1 MIKDAFLWLW
11 QLPQNLLGLAVVKVT
26 RATPHYAGAWYET
39 DKFAPWGVSLGN
51 YIIFSVR
58 GGKLPALK
66 SFNHEC
72 GHKKQSLFLGW
83 LYLPLIGLPSFCGN
97 ILHRFIDFDY
107 YRQPWER
114 WADALGGVER

>member
-58 GGKLPALK
+58 GGKLPAFPWVALPA
-66 SFNHEC
+66 FNR
-72 GHKKQSLFLGW
+72 LAVFLRE
-83 LYLPLIGLPSFCGN
+83 YPAPL
-97 ILHRFIDFDY
+97 H
-107 YRQPWER
+107 
-114 WADALGGVER
+114 